1 MRNSTIRFL
10 FALATLSILGIVIT
24 QVYWVRQAFDL
35 KEQQFNQ
42 SVNIALQN
50 VAKKIAELNQIELTS
65 KLIAQPSSNYYVVN
79 VNTSIDAEVLEHY
92 LKAEFAKHQLEIDYE
107 YAVFDCSS
115 NEMIYGNYIRANQ
128 EEVQKAEKTHF
139 PKTNEFTYYFGIR
152 FPSKSLYLA
161 NQLDIWIFS
170 SFILLT
176 VIVFFGYT
184 MFVIFKQRRLSEI
197 QRDFINNMTHE
208 FKTPISTIA
217 VSADLITNPKI
228 LAKPDSIVNY
238 ANIIKTQNTR
248 LRNQIEKVLQ
258 MAVMDK
264 GIELKKE
271 IIDVHQLVQEAVAS
285 FNLKEQAEIKVEL
298 QAAEQCKCVLADK
311 VHLTNIIYNLLDNA
325 VKYVDKEP
333 KIIVATR
340 QVKNQIALSIQDNG
354 IGIGKEH
361 QRKVFEK
368 FFRVPTGNRH
378 DVKGFGLGLNYVKQ
392 IVKAHQWK
400 INLQSELGKGSTF
413 TITMPIAPIK
423 TSEAASKADLLI
435 AN

>member
-1 MRNSTIRFL
+1 MRNSTIRFI

-65 KLIAQPSSNYYVVN
+65 KLIVQPSSNYYVVN

-217 VSADLITNPKI
+217 VSVDLITNPKI

-238 ANIIKTQNTR
+238 ANIIKAQNTR

-264 GIELKKE
+264 GKLELKKE
-271 IIDVHQLVQEAVAS
+271 IIDVHQLIQEAVAS

-298 QAAEQCKCVLADK
+298 QAAEQ
-311 VHLTNIIYNLLDNA
+311 LDNA
-325 VKYVDKEP
+325 VKYVENTP
-333 KIIVATR
+333 EIVVSTR
-340 QVKNQIALSIQDNG
+340 QIKNQIALSIQDNG
-354 IGIGKEH
+354 IGISKEH

-368 FFRVPTGNRH
+368 FFRVPTGNVH
-378 DVKGFGLGLNYVKQ
+378 NVKGFGLGLNYVKQ

-413 TITMPIAPIK
+413 TITMPIAHVK
-423 TSEAASKADLLI
+423 TSEIPSRADLLMT
-435 AN
+435 N